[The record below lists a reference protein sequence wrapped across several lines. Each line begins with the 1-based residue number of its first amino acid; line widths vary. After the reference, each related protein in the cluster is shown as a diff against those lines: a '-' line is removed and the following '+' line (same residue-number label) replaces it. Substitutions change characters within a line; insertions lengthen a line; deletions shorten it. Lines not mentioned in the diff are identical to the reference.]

1 MQKKNNKMTSTE
13 NLLKTILNVNSVV
26 IDGIRLQA
34 DPPGGMSIHL
44 DVRPRIR
51 SKRRCPVC
59 GWAYLC
65 YDRESTPEHLF

>member
-34 DPPGGMSIHL
+34 DPPGGMSI
-44 DVRPRIR
+44 VRSAAGPTSATTGRVLLSTF
-51 SKRRCPVC
+51 SKE
-59 GWAYLC
+59 LL
-65 YDRESTPEHLF
+65 T